1 MTFAPLTRAMLAL
14 QEVVPVA
21 VPLPP
26 RELVQLTCVTPT
38 LSEAEP
44 AKLKGVLL
52 AEEGLVAGVVIE
64 TVGAVVSVLETVTVT
79 ATDLAVLPAASL
91 ATAVRA

>member
-26 RELVQLTCVTPT
+26 RELDQLTCVTPT
-38 LSEAEP
+38 LSEAVPET
-44 AKLKGVLL
+44 LMGVLV
-52 AEEGLVAGVVIE
+52 ADEGVVAGVVIE
-64 TVGAVVSVLETVTVT
+64 TVGAVTSGGV
-79 ATDLAVLPAASL
+79 
-91 ATAVRA
+91 

>member
-1 MTFAPLTRAMLAL
+1 MTFAPVTRGMLAL

-38 LSEAEP
+38 LSEAVP
-44 AKLKGVLL
+44 AKLMGVLL
-52 AEEGLVAGVVIE
+52 AEVLAAGVVIE
-64 TVGAVVSVLETVTVT
+64 TVGAVTSGGV
-79 ATDLAVLPAASL
+79 
-91 ATAVRA
+91 